1 MTIAAKNL
9 LFIFSDQHAQAISG
23 CYGDPHVKTPAIDA
37 LAARGVRFNNAYC
50 ASPICVP
57 SRMSMLTAC
66 HPSRQDC
73 WTNDDYLASDI
84 PTWLHAMGAAGHR
97 PELIGRLH
105 AMGPDQMHGYVH
117 REVGDHSPN
126 WGGIPR
132 HDMGILNDTNDPQE
146 HSLVA
151 CGAGQ
156 SAYEV
161 KDHDVTEATLA
172 ALDRIASEDRPFCLT
187 VGLMLPHAP
196 YVAARRWVDHYM
208 QMLDLPAIPP
218 GVNEHP
224 WIAWWRQNRGIE
236 SVPEPQSRRARAA
249 YWGLVSTMD
258 EMIGRILD
266 KLSDMGL
273 DRETLVVYASD
284 HGDHVGERG
293 LWWKHTL
300 YDESTKVPLIMAL
313 PGTLQEGTVR
323 DENVGLTDVA
333 QTMVEALGG
342 KPLPQADGRSFWSL
356 LTGQSH
362 EWHDTVF
369 SEYCT
374 DAVPAWTGGRAVQ
387 HRMVRRGPWKLH
399 VYAGAP
405 PLLFNLEQ
413 DPKELID
420 LSLAPEHS
428 LILEEL
434 MSLVL
439 KDWDPERIRQR
450 MLERRERKDILAM
463 WARNTRPEST
473 HQWSLE
479 PEMNR
484 LDGT

>member
-1 MTIAAKNL
+1 
-9 LFIFSDQHAQAISG
+9 
-23 CYGDPHVKTPAIDA
+23 
-37 LAARGVRFNNAYC
+37 
-50 ASPICVP
+50 
-57 SRMSMLTAC
+57 
-66 HPSRQDC
+66 
-73 WTNDDYLASDI
+73 
-84 PTWLHAMGAAGHR
+84 
-97 PELIGRLH
+97 
-105 AMGPDQMHGYVH
+105 
-117 REVGDHSPN
+117 
-126 WGGIPR
+126 
-132 HDMGILNDTNDPQE
+132 
-146 HSLVA
+146 
-151 CGAGQ
+151 
-156 SAYEV
+156 
-161 KDHDVTEATLA
+161 
-172 ALDRIASEDRPFCLT
+172 
-187 VGLMLPHAP
+187 
-196 YVAARRWVDHYM
+196 
-208 QMLDLPAIPP
+208 
-218 GVNEHP
+218 
-224 WIAWWRQNRGIE
+224 
-236 SVPEPQSRRARAA
+236 
-249 YWGLVSTMD
+249 
-258 EMIGRILD
+258 
-266 KLSDMGL
+266 
-273 DRETLVVYASD
+273 
-284 HGDHVGERG
+284 
-293 LWWKHTL
+293 
-300 YDESTKVPLIMAL
+300 
-313 PGTLQEGTVR
+313 
-323 DENVGLTDVA
+323 
-333 QTMVEALGG
+333 MVEALGG

-405 PLLFNLEQ
+405 PLLFNLEE
-413 DPKELID
+413 DPKELND